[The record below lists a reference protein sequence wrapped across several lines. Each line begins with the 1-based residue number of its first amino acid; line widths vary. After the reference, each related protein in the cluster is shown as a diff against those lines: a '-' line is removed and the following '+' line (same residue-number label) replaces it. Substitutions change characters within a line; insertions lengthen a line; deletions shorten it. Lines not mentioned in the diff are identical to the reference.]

1 MDRRTFIKGAIVA
14 ASTPATVG
22 ADRLGDPLGALFE
35 RQRAAYAADS
45 IEWDRF
51 SDITD
56 GVAMRALPKL
66 RVEVGKLILGRDE
79 DGSKITEAIFAYDE
93 PEIRDHFVKHDH
105 WTFFKRE
112 ALSEAE
118 IERKSR
124 EQATLFARMDAK
136 ITEFHALEAEAE
148 RIKEECGYSDA
159 QRRCKASS
167 DAVKDIER
175 LILDYVPATLEEA
188 SRKARWILDMWESS
202 DDTYLRDN
210 PDTLELALRS
220 IARAAA

>member
-1 MDRRTFIKGAIVA
+1 MDRRTFIKGAVVA
-14 ASTPATVG
+14 ASTPATLG
-22 ADRLGDPLGALFE
+22 AESLADPLGELFE
-35 RQRAAYAADS
+35 RQKAAYAADS
-45 IEWDRF
+45 TEWDRF
-51 SDITD
+51 SDIID
-56 GVAMRALPKL
+56 SDAMRNTPEM
-66 RVEVGKLILGRDE
+66 RVRVGQLIIGRIE
-79 DGSKITEAIFAYDE
+79 NGGKITDPIYAYDE
-93 PEIRDHFVKHDH
+93 KEIRDHFAKHDH

-118 IERKSR
+118 IARKTR

-136 ITEFHALEAEAE
+136 IAEFHALEAEAE
-148 RIKEECGYSDA
+148 RIKEECGYSVA

-202 DDTYLRDN
+202 DDTYLRDD